1 MNGVLSLVIGIAVL
15 GLVIYRQLR
24 VRPVRGNLRVMVI
37 LAILGVLETA
47 QYLRGV
53 HHNSGTIAA
62 ELAGSLVLALLFGVA
77 RAFTVRLSYREGQ
90 WWTQGNWL
98 TVVLWVLAVAAH
110 LGYDFVVSGGGSKA
124 EAFGNATI
132 LLYLAITFGA
142 QRLIVQAR
150 AQRAGMRGGSVT
162 PPLAP

>member
-1 MNGVLSLVIGIAVL
+1 MNGVLSLVLGIAVL

-24 VRPVRGNLRVMVI
+24 VRPVRANLRIMVI
-37 LAILGVLETA
+37 LAIIGVVETA

-53 HHNSGTIAA
+53 HHDSGTIAA

-77 RAFTVRLSYREGQ
+77 RAFTVRLSFRDGQ
-90 WWTQGNWL
+90 WWAQGNWL

-110 LGYDFVVSGGGSKA
+110 LGYDYLVSGGGSKA
-124 EAFGNATI
+124 AAFGNATL

-150 AQRAGMRGGSVT
+150 AQRLGVGGPMT